1 MATEKTTT
9 QNTATENRQPKGE
22 LTFNDKVIQKVVS
35 YAVENVTGLLGVDGG
50 FVANIK
56 NKIVNTDNTTD
67 GIGVE
72 VGKEQVAVDLD
83 IIMEYGHNA
92 HDIYKQLT
100 EVITKQVRDTTSLTL
115 VELNV
120 EVVDIQTQKE
130 FDASQ
135 TSLQDRVT
143 DAGSTIKEKTSDGF
157 DAVKKTTSQAVNDD
171 DNRVK

>member
-1 MATEKTTT
+1 MATDKTNA
-9 QNTATENRQPKGE
+9 QNTNAEQFEAKGE
-22 LTFNDKVIQKVVS
+22 LTFDDKVIQKVVG
-35 YAVENVTGLLGVDGG
+35 YAIENVTGLLGVDGG

-56 NKIVNTDNTTD
+56 NKIVNSDNPTD

-72 VGKEQVAVDLD
+72 VGKEQVAVDLN
-83 IIMEYGHNA
+83 IIMAYGYNA

-100 EVITKQVRDTTSLTL
+100 QVITKQVKETTSLTL

-143 DAGSTIKEKTSDGF
+143 DAGNAIKEKTSDGV
-157 DAVKKTTSQAVNDD
+157 DAVKKSTSQVLNDD
-171 DNRVK
+171 ADRVK

>member
-1 MATEKTTT
+1 MSTEKTTT
-9 QNTATENRQPKGE
+9 QSTATENRQPKGE
-22 LTFNDKVIQKVVS
+22 LTFDDKVIQKVVG
-35 YAVENVTGLLGVDGG
+35 YAIENVTGLLGVDGG

-56 NKIVNTDNTTD
+56 NKIVNTDNSTD

-92 HDIYKQLT
+92 HDIYKQLK
-100 EVITKQVRDTTSLTL
+100 EVITKQVRETTSLTL

-143 DAGSTIKEKTSDGF
+143 DAGSTIKEKTSDGV

>member
-1 MATEKTTT
+1 MRE
-9 QNTATENRQPKGE
+9 
-22 LTFNDKVIQKVVS
+22 
-35 YAVENVTGLLGVDGG
+35 
-50 FVANIK
+50 
-56 NKIVNTDNTTD
+56 
-67 GIGVE
+67 
-72 VGKEQVAVDLD
+72 
-83 IIMEYGHNA
+83 
-92 HDIYKQLT
+92 
-100 EVITKQVRDTTSLTL
+100 TTSLTL

-143 DAGSTIKEKTSDGF
+143 DAGSTIKEKTSDGV

>member
-1 MATEKTTT
+1 MSTEKTTT

-22 LTFNDKVIQKVVS
+22 LTFDDKVIQKVVG
-35 YAVENVTGLLGVDGG
+35 YAIENVTGLLGVDGG

-56 NKIVNTDNTTD
+56 NKIVNTDNPTD

-100 EVITKQVRDTTSLTL
+100 EVITKQARNKLY
-115 VELNV
+115 
-120 EVVDIQTQKE
+120 
-130 FDASQ
+130 
-135 TSLQDRVT
+135 
-143 DAGSTIKEKTSDGF
+143 
-157 DAVKKTTSQAVNDD
+157 
-171 DNRVK
+171 